1 MKIPGTE
8 VGASIQIDPSLSL
21 DQQPQIEQIRQLI
34 RRTEERFFDHLSDL
48 FDADSEKYAKIETI
62 MLRNANID
70 GPSLLEVL
78 ERKGKGIER
87 SQVVFADDS
96 ELIWYKKNTIIALR
110 EQSDIE
116 ASNTLWETYAKNQD
130 HTLRE
135 IMNQAESAE
144 LRSQLLKETFGR
156 TGKKIYMEP
165 VINFD
170 YGYNI
175 FVGENFY
182 ANFNCTFLDVSTI
195 EIGDNCMFAP
205 NVQLYTATHPLHP
218 VKRNSGLEYAKPI
231 KIGDNVWLGGGVIV
245 TPGVTL
251 GNNVVVGAGSV
262 VTKSFPD
269 NVVIAGNPARII
281 KTVEE
286 EPLEE
291 SLETLRQKIDTIDR
305 ELVALLEK
313 RMDTVTKIG
322 QVKKEGNQA
331 VYDEKREQQVLDKV
345 AKLLKNKGYKE
356 TITNTYVDLMKHS
369 REYQNKMKEE

>member
-1 MKIPGTE
+1 MTE
-8 VGASIQIDPSLSL
+8 FKTEKEKMIAGELYFANDPELV
-21 DQQPQIEQIRQLI
+21 
-34 RRTEERFFDHLSDL
+34 SDRM
-48 FDADSEKYAKIETI
+48 FA
-62 MLRNANID
+62 
-70 GPSLLEVL
+70 
-78 ERKGKGIER
+78 R
-87 SQVVFADDS
+87 SQS
-96 ELIWYKKNTIIALR
+96 QII
-110 EQSDIE
+110 
-116 ASNTLWETYAKNQD
+116 
-130 HTLRE
+130 
-135 IMNQAESAE
+135 NQAESAE

-231 KIGDNVWLGGGVIV
+231 KIGNNVWLGGGVIV

-251 GNNVVVGAGSV
+251 GDNVVVGAGSV

-286 EPLEE
+286 ELTEE
-291 SLETLRQKIDTIDR
+291 SLETLRHKIDMIDR

-322 QVKKEGNQA
+322 QVKKEENQA
-331 VYDEKREQQVLDKV
+331 VYDAKREQQVLDKV
-345 AKLLKNKGYKE
+345 VSLLKNKGYKE
-356 TITNTYVDLMKHS
+356 AITDTYVDLMKHS

>member
-1 MKIPGTE
+1 MTE
-8 VGASIQIDPSLSL
+8 FKTEKEKMIAGELYFANDPELV
-21 DQQPQIEQIRQLI
+21 
-34 RRTEERFFDHLSDL
+34 
-48 FDADSEKYAKIETI
+48 ADRMFA
-62 MLRNANID
+62 
-70 GPSLLEVL
+70 
-78 ERKGKGIER
+78 R
-87 SQVVFADDS
+87 SQS
-96 ELIWYKKNTIIALR
+96 QII
-110 EQSDIE
+110 
-116 ASNTLWETYAKNQD
+116 
-130 HTLRE
+130 
-135 IMNQAESAE
+135 NQAESAE

-156 TGKKIYMEP
+156 TEKKIYMEP

-231 KIGDNVWLGGGVIV
+231 KIGNNVWLGGGVIV

-251 GNNVVVGAGSV
+251 GDNVVVGAGSV

-286 EPLEE
+286 ELTEE
-291 SLETLRQKIDTIDR
+291 SLETLRHKIDMIDR
-305 ELVALLEK
+305 ELIALLEK

-322 QVKKEGNQA
+322 QVKKEENQA
-331 VYDEKREQQVLDKV
+331 VYDAKREQQVLDKV
-345 AKLLKNKGYKE
+345 VSLLKNKGYKE
-356 TITNTYVDLMKHS
+356 TITDTYVDLMKHS

>member
-1 MKIPGTE
+1 MTE
-8 VGASIQIDPSLSL
+8 FKTEKEKMIAGELYFANDPELV
-21 DQQPQIEQIRQLI
+21 
-34 RRTEERFFDHLSDL
+34 
-48 FDADSEKYAKIETI
+48 ADRMFA
-62 MLRNANID
+62 
-70 GPSLLEVL
+70 
-78 ERKGKGIER
+78 R
-87 SQVVFADDS
+87 SQS
-96 ELIWYKKNTIIALR
+96 QII
-110 EQSDIE
+110 
-116 ASNTLWETYAKNQD
+116 
-130 HTLRE
+130 
-135 IMNQAESAE
+135 NQAESAE

-262 VTKSFPD
+262 VPKSFPD

-322 QVKKEGNQA
+322 QVKKEGNKA

-356 TITNTYVDLMKHS
+356 TITDTYVDLMKHS
-369 REYQNKMKEE
+369 REYQNKMKDE

>member
-1 MKIPGTE
+1 MTE
-8 VGASIQIDPSLSL
+8 FKTEKEKMIAGELYFANDPELV
-21 DQQPQIEQIRQLI
+21 
-34 RRTEERFFDHLSDL
+34 
-48 FDADSEKYAKIETI
+48 ADRMFA
-62 MLRNANID
+62 
-70 GPSLLEVL
+70 
-78 ERKGKGIER
+78 R
-87 SQVVFADDS
+87 SQS
-96 ELIWYKKNTIIALR
+96 QII
-110 EQSDIE
+110 
-116 ASNTLWETYAKNQD
+116 
-130 HTLRE
+130 
-135 IMNQAESAE
+135 NQAESAE

-205 NVQLYTATHPLHP
+205 NVQLYTATRPLHP

>member
-1 MKIPGTE
+1 MTE
-8 VGASIQIDPSLSL
+8 FKTEKEKMIAGELYFANDPELV
-21 DQQPQIEQIRQLI
+21 
-34 RRTEERFFDHLSDL
+34 SDRM
-48 FDADSEKYAKIETI
+48 FA
-62 MLRNANID
+62 
-70 GPSLLEVL
+70 
-78 ERKGKGIER
+78 R
-87 SQVVFADDS
+87 SQS
-96 ELIWYKKNTIIALR
+96 QII
-110 EQSDIE
+110 
-116 ASNTLWETYAKNQD
+116 
-130 HTLRE
+130 
-135 IMNQAESAE
+135 NQAESAE

-231 KIGDNVWLGGGVIV
+231 KIGNNVWLGGGVIV

-251 GNNVVVGAGSV
+251 GDNVVVGAGSV

-286 EPLEE
+286 ELTEE
-291 SLETLRQKIDTIDR
+291 SLETLRHKIDMIDR
-305 ELVALLEK
+305 ELIALLEK

-322 QVKKEGNQA
+322 QVKKEENQA
-331 VYDEKREQQVLDKV
+331 VYDAKREQQVLDKV
-345 AKLLKNKGYKE
+345 VSLLKNKGYKE
-356 TITNTYVDLMKHS
+356 TITDTYVDLMKHS

>member
-1 MKIPGTE
+1 MTE
-8 VGASIQIDPSLSL
+8 FKTEKEKMIAGELYFANDPELV
-21 DQQPQIEQIRQLI
+21 
-34 RRTEERFFDHLSDL
+34 
-48 FDADSEKYAKIETI
+48 ADRMFA
-62 MLRNANID
+62 
-70 GPSLLEVL
+70 
-78 ERKGKGIER
+78 R
-87 SQVVFADDS
+87 SQS
-96 ELIWYKKNTIIALR
+96 QII
-110 EQSDIE
+110 
-116 ASNTLWETYAKNQD
+116 
-130 HTLRE
+130 
-135 IMNQAESAE
+135 NQAESAE

-231 KIGDNVWLGGGVIV
+231 KIGNNVWLGGGVIV

-251 GNNVVVGAGSV
+251 GDNVVVGAGSV

-286 EPLEE
+286 ELTEE
-291 SLETLRQKIDTIDR
+291 SLETLRHKIDMIDR

-322 QVKKEGNQA
+322 QVKKEENQA
-331 VYDEKREQQVLDKV
+331 VYDAKREQQVLDKV
-345 AKLLKNKGYKE
+345 VSLLKNKRYKE
-356 TITNTYVDLMKHS
+356 TITDTYVDLMKYS

>member
-1 MKIPGTE
+1 MTE
-8 VGASIQIDPSLSL
+8 FKTEKEKMIAGELYFANDPELVV
-21 DQQPQIEQIRQLI
+21 DRM
-34 RRTEERFFDHLSDL
+34 F
-48 FDADSEKYAKIETI
+48 A
-62 MLRNANID
+62 
-70 GPSLLEVL
+70 
-78 ERKGKGIER
+78 R
-87 SQVVFADDS
+87 SQS
-96 ELIWYKKNTIIALR
+96 QII
-110 EQSDIE
+110 
-116 ASNTLWETYAKNQD
+116 
-130 HTLRE
+130 
-135 IMNQAESAE
+135 NQAESAE

-231 KIGDNVWLGGGVIV
+231 KIGNNVWLGGGVIV

-251 GNNVVVGAGSV
+251 GDNVVVGAGSV

-286 EPLEE
+286 ELTEE
-291 SLETLRQKIDTIDR
+291 SLETLRHKIDMIDR

-322 QVKKEGNQA
+322 QVKKEENQA
-331 VYDEKREQQVLDKV
+331 VYDAKREQQVLDKV
-345 AKLLKNKGYKE
+345 VSLLKNKGYKE
-356 TITNTYVDLMKHS
+356 TITDTYVDLMKHS

>member
-1 MKIPGTE
+1 MTE
-8 VGASIQIDPSLSL
+8 FKTEKEKMIAGELYFANDPELV
-21 DQQPQIEQIRQLI
+21 
-34 RRTEERFFDHLSDL
+34 
-48 FDADSEKYAKIETI
+48 ADRMFA
-62 MLRNANID
+62 
-70 GPSLLEVL
+70 
-78 ERKGKGIER
+78 R
-87 SQVVFADDS
+87 SQS
-96 ELIWYKKNTIIALR
+96 QII
-110 EQSDIE
+110 
-116 ASNTLWETYAKNQD
+116 
-130 HTLRE
+130 
-135 IMNQAESAE
+135 NQAESAE

-205 NVQLYTATHPLHP
+205 NVQLYTATHTLHP

-231 KIGDNVWLGGGVIV
+231 KIGNNVWLGGGVIV

-251 GNNVVVGAGSV
+251 GDNVVVGAGSV

-286 EPLEE
+286 ELTEE
-291 SLETLRQKIDTIDR
+291 SLETLRHKIDMIDR

-322 QVKKEGNQA
+322 QVKKEENQA
-331 VYDEKREQQVLDKV
+331 VYDAKREQQVLDKV
-345 AKLLKNKGYKE
+345 VSLLKNKGYKE
-356 TITNTYVDLMKHS
+356 TITDTYVDLMKHS

>member
-1 MKIPGTE
+1 MTE
-8 VGASIQIDPSLSL
+8 FKTEKEKMIAGELYFANDPELV
-21 DQQPQIEQIRQLI
+21 
-34 RRTEERFFDHLSDL
+34 
-48 FDADSEKYAKIETI
+48 ADRMFA
-62 MLRNANID
+62 
-70 GPSLLEVL
+70 
-78 ERKGKGIER
+78 R
-87 SQVVFADDS
+87 SQS
-96 ELIWYKKNTIIALR
+96 QII
-110 EQSDIE
+110 
-116 ASNTLWETYAKNQD
+116 
-130 HTLRE
+130 
-135 IMNQAESAE
+135 NQAESAE

-231 KIGDNVWLGGGVIV
+231 KIGNNVWLGGGVIV

-251 GNNVVVGAGSV
+251 GDNVVVGAGSV

-281 KTVEE
+281 KTVEK

-322 QVKKEGNQA
+322 QVKKEENQA
-331 VYDEKREQQVLDKV
+331 VYDAKREQQVLDKV
-345 AKLLKNKGYKE
+345 VSLLKNKGYKE
-356 TITNTYVDLMKHS
+356 TITDTYVDLMKHS

>member
-1 MKIPGTE
+1 MTE
-8 VGASIQIDPSLSL
+8 FKTEKEKMIAGELYFANDPELV
-21 DQQPQIEQIRQLI
+21 
-34 RRTEERFFDHLSDL
+34 
-48 FDADSEKYAKIETI
+48 ADRMFA
-62 MLRNANID
+62 
-70 GPSLLEVL
+70 
-78 ERKGKGIER
+78 R
-87 SQVVFADDS
+87 SQS
-96 ELIWYKKNTIIALR
+96 QII
-110 EQSDIE
+110 
-116 ASNTLWETYAKNQD
+116 
-130 HTLRE
+130 
-135 IMNQAESAE
+135 NQAESAE

-156 TGKKIYMEP
+156 TGKKTYMEP

-231 KIGDNVWLGGGVIV
+231 KIGNNVWLGGGVIV

-251 GNNVVVGAGSV
+251 GDNVVVGAGSV

-286 EPLEE
+286 ELTEE
-291 SLETLRQKIDTIDR
+291 SLETLRHKIDMIDR

-322 QVKKEGNQA
+322 QVKKEENQA
-331 VYDEKREQQVLDKV
+331 VYDAKREQQVLDKV
-345 AKLLKNKGYKE
+345 VSLLKNKGYKE
-356 TITNTYVDLMKHS
+356 TITDTYVDLMKHS

>member
-1 MKIPGTE
+1 MTE
-8 VGASIQIDPSLSL
+8 FKTEKEKMIAGELYFANDPELV
-21 DQQPQIEQIRQLI
+21 
-34 RRTEERFFDHLSDL
+34 
-48 FDADSEKYAKIETI
+48 ADRMFA
-62 MLRNANID
+62 
-70 GPSLLEVL
+70 
-78 ERKGKGIER
+78 R
-87 SQVVFADDS
+87 SQS
-96 ELIWYKKNTIIALR
+96 QII
-110 EQSDIE
+110 
-116 ASNTLWETYAKNQD
+116 
-130 HTLRE
+130 
-135 IMNQAESAE
+135 NQAESAE

-291 SLETLRQKIDTIDR
+291 SLETSRQKIDTIDR

>member
-1 MKIPGTE
+1 MTE
-8 VGASIQIDPSLSL
+8 FKTEKEKMIAGELYFANDPELV
-21 DQQPQIEQIRQLI
+21 
-34 RRTEERFFDHLSDL
+34 
-48 FDADSEKYAKIETI
+48 ADRMFA
-62 MLRNANID
+62 
-70 GPSLLEVL
+70 
-78 ERKGKGIER
+78 R
-87 SQVVFADDS
+87 SQS
-96 ELIWYKKNTIIALR
+96 QII
-110 EQSDIE
+110 
-116 ASNTLWETYAKNQD
+116 
-130 HTLRE
+130 
-135 IMNQAESAE
+135 NQAESAE

-231 KIGDNVWLGGGVIV
+231 KIGNNVWLGGGVIV

-251 GNNVVVGAGSV
+251 GDNVVVGAGSV

-286 EPLEE
+286 ELIEE
-291 SLETLRQKIDTIDR
+291 SLETLRHKIDMIDR

-313 RMDTVTKIG
+313 RMDTVTKVG
-322 QVKKEGNQA
+322 QVKKEENQA
-331 VYDEKREQQVLDKV
+331 VYDAKREQQVLDKV
-345 AKLLKNKGYKE
+345 VSLLKNKGYKE
-356 TITNTYVDLMKHS
+356 TITDTYVDLMKHS

>member
-1 MKIPGTE
+1 MTE
-8 VGASIQIDPSLSL
+8 FKTEKEKMIAGELYFANDPELV
-21 DQQPQIEQIRQLI
+21 
-34 RRTEERFFDHLSDL
+34 
-48 FDADSEKYAKIETI
+48 ADRMFA
-62 MLRNANID
+62 
-70 GPSLLEVL
+70 
-78 ERKGKGIER
+78 R
-87 SQVVFADDS
+87 SQS
-96 ELIWYKKNTIIALR
+96 QII
-110 EQSDIE
+110 
-116 ASNTLWETYAKNQD
+116 
-130 HTLRE
+130 
-135 IMNQAESAE
+135 NQAESAE

-231 KIGDNVWLGGGVIV
+231 KIGNNVWLGGGVIV

-251 GNNVVVGAGSV
+251 GDNVVVGAGSV

-286 EPLEE
+286 ELTEE
-291 SLETLRQKIDTIDR
+291 SLETLRHKIDMIDR

-322 QVKKEGNQA
+322 QVKKEENQA
-331 VYDEKREQQVLDKV
+331 VYDAKREQQVLDKV
-345 AKLLKNKGYKE
+345 VSLLKNKGYKE
-356 TITNTYVDLMKHS
+356 TITDTYVNLMKHS

>member
-1 MKIPGTE
+1 MTE
-8 VGASIQIDPSLSL
+8 FKTEKEKMIAGELYFANDPELV
-21 DQQPQIEQIRQLI
+21 
-34 RRTEERFFDHLSDL
+34 
-48 FDADSEKYAKIETI
+48 ADRMFA
-62 MLRNANID
+62 
-70 GPSLLEVL
+70 
-78 ERKGKGIER
+78 R
-87 SQVVFADDS
+87 SQS
-96 ELIWYKKNTIIALR
+96 QII
-110 EQSDIE
+110 
-116 ASNTLWETYAKNQD
+116 
-130 HTLRE
+130 
-135 IMNQAESAE
+135 NQAESAE

-218 VKRNSGLEYAKPI
+218 VKSNSGLEYAKPI

-322 QVKKEGNQA
+322 QVKKEGNKA

-356 TITNTYVDLMKHS
+356 TITDTYVDLMKHS

>member
-1 MKIPGTE
+1 MTE
-8 VGASIQIDPSLSL
+8 FKTEKEKMIAGELYFANDPELV
-21 DQQPQIEQIRQLI
+21 
-34 RRTEERFFDHLSDL
+34 SDRM
-48 FDADSEKYAKIETI
+48 FA
-62 MLRNANID
+62 
-70 GPSLLEVL
+70 
-78 ERKGKGIER
+78 R
-87 SQVVFADDS
+87 SQS
-96 ELIWYKKNTIIALR
+96 QII
-110 EQSDIE
+110 
-116 ASNTLWETYAKNQD
+116 
-130 HTLRE
+130 
-135 IMNQAESAE
+135 NQAESAE

-156 TGKKIYMEP
+156 TGKKIYMEL

>member
-1 MKIPGTE
+1 MTE
-8 VGASIQIDPSLSL
+8 FKTEKEKMIAGELYFANDPELV
-21 DQQPQIEQIRQLI
+21 
-34 RRTEERFFDHLSDL
+34 
-48 FDADSEKYAKIETI
+48 ADRMFA
-62 MLRNANID
+62 
-70 GPSLLEVL
+70 
-78 ERKGKGIER
+78 R
-87 SQVVFADDS
+87 SQS
-96 ELIWYKKNTIIALR
+96 QII
-110 EQSDIE
+110 
-116 ASNTLWETYAKNQD
+116 
-130 HTLRE
+130 
-135 IMNQAESAE
+135 NQAESAE

-182 ANFNCTFLDVSTI
+182 ANFNCTFLGVSTI

-345 AKLLKNKGYKE
+345 TKLLKNKGYKE
-356 TITNTYVDLMKHS
+356 TITDTYVDLMKHS

>member
-1 MKIPGTE
+1 MTE
-8 VGASIQIDPSLSL
+8 FKTEKEKMIAGELYFANDPELV
-21 DQQPQIEQIRQLI
+21 
-34 RRTEERFFDHLSDL
+34 
-48 FDADSEKYAKIETI
+48 ADRMFA
-62 MLRNANID
+62 
-70 GPSLLEVL
+70 
-78 ERKGKGIER
+78 R
-87 SQVVFADDS
+87 SQS
-96 ELIWYKKNTIIALR
+96 QII
-110 EQSDIE
+110 
-116 ASNTLWETYAKNQD
+116 
-130 HTLRE
+130 
-135 IMNQAESAE
+135 NQAESAE

-231 KIGDNVWLGGGVIV
+231 KIGDNVWLGGGVII

-322 QVKKEGNQA
+322 QVKKEGNKA

-356 TITNTYVDLMKHS
+356 TITDTYVDLMKHS

>member
-1 MKIPGTE
+1 MTE
-8 VGASIQIDPSLSL
+8 FKTEKEKMIAGELYFANDPELV
-21 DQQPQIEQIRQLI
+21 
-34 RRTEERFFDHLSDL
+34 
-48 FDADSEKYAKIETI
+48 ADRMFA
-62 MLRNANID
+62 
-70 GPSLLEVL
+70 
-78 ERKGKGIER
+78 R
-87 SQVVFADDS
+87 SQS
-96 ELIWYKKNTIIALR
+96 QII
-110 EQSDIE
+110 
-116 ASNTLWETYAKNQD
+116 
-130 HTLRE
+130 
-135 IMNQAESAE
+135 NQAESAE

-231 KIGDNVWLGGGVIV
+231 KIGNNVWLGGGVIV

-251 GNNVVVGAGSV
+251 GDNVVVGAGSV

-286 EPLEE
+286 ELTEE
-291 SLETLRQKIDTIDR
+291 SLETLRHKIDMIDR

-322 QVKKEGNQA
+322 QVKKEENQA
-331 VYDEKREQQVLDKV
+331 VYDAKREQQVLDKIV
-345 AKLLKNKGYKE
+345 SLLKNKGYKE
-356 TITNTYVDLMKHS
+356 TLTDTYVDLMKHS

>member
-1 MKIPGTE
+1 MTE
-8 VGASIQIDPSLSL
+8 FKTEKEKMIAGELYFANDPELV
-21 DQQPQIEQIRQLI
+21 
-34 RRTEERFFDHLSDL
+34 
-48 FDADSEKYAKIETI
+48 ADRMFA
-62 MLRNANID
+62 
-70 GPSLLEVL
+70 
-78 ERKGKGIER
+78 R
-87 SQVVFADDS
+87 SQS
-96 ELIWYKKNTIIALR
+96 QII
-110 EQSDIE
+110 
-116 ASNTLWETYAKNQD
+116 
-130 HTLRE
+130 
-135 IMNQAESAE
+135 NQAESAE

-231 KIGDNVWLGGGVIV
+231 KIGNNVWLGGGVIV

-286 EPLEE
+286 EPLTEE

-331 VYDEKREQQVLDKV
+331 VYDAKREQQVLDKV
-345 AKLLKNKGYKE
+345 VSLLKNKGYKE
-356 TITNTYVDLMKHS
+356 TITDTYVDLMKHS

>member
-1 MKIPGTE
+1 MTE
-8 VGASIQIDPSLSL
+8 FKTEKEKMIAGELYFANDPELV
-21 DQQPQIEQIRQLI
+21 
-34 RRTEERFFDHLSDL
+34 
-48 FDADSEKYAKIETI
+48 ADRMFA
-62 MLRNANID
+62 
-70 GPSLLEVL
+70 
-78 ERKGKGIER
+78 R
-87 SQVVFADDS
+87 SQS
-96 ELIWYKKNTIIALR
+96 QII
-110 EQSDIE
+110 
-116 ASNTLWETYAKNQD
+116 
-130 HTLRE
+130 
-135 IMNQAESAE
+135 NQAESAE

-156 TGKKIYMEP
+156 TGKKIYLEP

-231 KIGDNVWLGGGVIV
+231 KIGNNVWLGGGVIV

-251 GNNVVVGAGSV
+251 GDNVVVGAGSV

-286 EPLEE
+286 ELTEE
-291 SLETLRQKIDTIDR
+291 SLETLRHKIDMIDR
-305 ELVALLEK
+305 ELIALLEK

-322 QVKKEGNQA
+322 QVKKEENQA
-331 VYDEKREQQVLDKV
+331 VYDAKREQQVLDKV
-345 AKLLKNKGYKE
+345 VSLLKNKGYKE
-356 TITNTYVDLMKHS
+356 TITDTYVDLMKHS

>member
-1 MKIPGTE
+1 MTE
-8 VGASIQIDPSLSL
+8 FKTEKEKMIAGELYFANDPELV
-21 DQQPQIEQIRQLI
+21 
-34 RRTEERFFDHLSDL
+34 
-48 FDADSEKYAKIETI
+48 ADRMFA
-62 MLRNANID
+62 
-70 GPSLLEVL
+70 
-78 ERKGKGIER
+78 R
-87 SQVVFADDS
+87 SQS
-96 ELIWYKKNTIIALR
+96 QII
-110 EQSDIE
+110 
-116 ASNTLWETYAKNQD
+116 
-130 HTLRE
+130 
-135 IMNQAESAE
+135 NQAESAE

-195 EIGDNCMFAP
+195 EIGNNCMFAP

-231 KIGDNVWLGGGVIV
+231 KIGNNVWLGGGVIV

-251 GNNVVVGAGSV
+251 GDNVVVGAGSV

-286 EPLEE
+286 ELTEE
-291 SLETLRQKIDTIDR
+291 SLETLRHKIDMIDR
-305 ELVALLEK
+305 ELIALLEK

-322 QVKKEGNQA
+322 QVKKEENQA
-331 VYDEKREQQVLDKV
+331 VYDAKREQQVLDKV
-345 AKLLKNKGYKE
+345 VSLLKNKGYKE
-356 TITNTYVDLMKHS
+356 TITDTYVDLMKHS

>member
-1 MKIPGTE
+1 MTE
-8 VGASIQIDPSLSL
+8 FKTEKEKMIAGELYFANDPELVADRMFARSQIQI
-21 DQQPQIEQIRQLI
+21 I
-34 RRTEERFFDHLSDL
+34 
-48 FDADSEKYAKIETI
+48 
-62 MLRNANID
+62 
-70 GPSLLEVL
+70 
-78 ERKGKGIER
+78 
-87 SQVVFADDS
+87 
-96 ELIWYKKNTIIALR
+96 
-110 EQSDIE
+110 
-116 ASNTLWETYAKNQD
+116 
-130 HTLRE
+130 
-135 IMNQAESAE
+135 NQAESAE

-231 KIGDNVWLGGGVIV
+231 KIGNNVWLGGGVIV

-251 GNNVVVGAGSV
+251 GDNVVVGAGSV

-286 EPLEE
+286 ELTEE
-291 SLETLRQKIDTIDR
+291 SLETLRHKIDMIDR

-322 QVKKEGNQA
+322 QVKKEENQA
-331 VYDEKREQQVLDKV
+331 VYDAKREQQVLDKV
-345 AKLLKNKGYKE
+345 VSLLKNKGYKE
-356 TITNTYVDLMKHS
+356 TITDTYVDLMKHS

>member
-1 MKIPGTE
+1 MTE
-8 VGASIQIDPSLSL
+8 FKTEKEKMIAGDLYFANDPELV
-21 DQQPQIEQIRQLI
+21 
-34 RRTEERFFDHLSDL
+34 
-48 FDADSEKYAKIETI
+48 ADRMFA
-62 MLRNANID
+62 
-70 GPSLLEVL
+70 
-78 ERKGKGIER
+78 R
-87 SQVVFADDS
+87 SQS
-96 ELIWYKKNTIIALR
+96 QII
-110 EQSDIE
+110 
-116 ASNTLWETYAKNQD
+116 
-130 HTLRE
+130 
-135 IMNQAESAE
+135 NQAESAE

-231 KIGDNVWLGGGVIV
+231 KIGNNVWLGGGVIV

-251 GNNVVVGAGSV
+251 GDNVVVGAGSV

-286 EPLEE
+286 ELTEE
-291 SLETLRQKIDTIDR
+291 SLETLRHKIDMIDR
-305 ELVALLEK
+305 ELIALLEK

-322 QVKKEGNQA
+322 QVKKEENQA
-331 VYDEKREQQVLDKV
+331 VYDAKREQQVLDKV
-345 AKLLKNKGYKE
+345 VSLLKNKGYKE
-356 TITNTYVDLMKHS
+356 TITDTYVDLMKHS

>member
-1 MKIPGTE
+1 MTE
-8 VGASIQIDPSLSL
+8 FKTEKEKMIAGELYFANDPELV
-21 DQQPQIEQIRQLI
+21 
-34 RRTEERFFDHLSDL
+34 
-48 FDADSEKYAKIETI
+48 ADRMFA
-62 MLRNANID
+62 
-70 GPSLLEVL
+70 
-78 ERKGKGIER
+78 R
-87 SQVVFADDS
+87 SQS
-96 ELIWYKKNTIIALR
+96 QII
-110 EQSDIE
+110 
-116 ASNTLWETYAKNQD
+116 
-130 HTLRE
+130 
-135 IMNQAESAE
+135 NQAESAE

-195 EIGDNCMFAP
+195 EIGDNCMFTP

-231 KIGDNVWLGGGVIV
+231 KIGNNVWLGGGVIV

-251 GNNVVVGAGSV
+251 GDNVVVGAGSV

-286 EPLEE
+286 ELTEE
-291 SLETLRQKIDTIDR
+291 SLETLRHKIDMIDR

-322 QVKKEGNQA
+322 QVKKEENQA
-331 VYDEKREQQVLDKV
+331 VYDAKREQQVLDKV
-345 AKLLKNKGYKE
+345 VSLLKNKGYKE
-356 TITNTYVDLMKHS
+356 TITDTYVDLMKHS

>member
-1 MKIPGTE
+1 MTE
-8 VGASIQIDPSLSL
+8 FKTEKEKMIAGELYFAN
-21 DQQPQIEQIRQLI
+21 DQELV
-34 RRTEERFFDHLSDL
+34 
-48 FDADSEKYAKIETI
+48 ADRMFA
-62 MLRNANID
+62 
-70 GPSLLEVL
+70 
-78 ERKGKGIER
+78 R
-87 SQVVFADDS
+87 SQS
-96 ELIWYKKNTIIALR
+96 QII
-110 EQSDIE
+110 
-116 ASNTLWETYAKNQD
+116 
-130 HTLRE
+130 
-135 IMNQAESAE
+135 NQAESAE

-231 KIGDNVWLGGGVIV
+231 KIGNNVWLGGGVIV

-251 GNNVVVGAGSV
+251 GDNVVVGAGSV

-286 EPLEE
+286 ELTEE
-291 SLETLRQKIDTIDR
+291 SLETLRHKIDMIDR

-322 QVKKEGNQA
+322 QVKKEENQA
-331 VYDEKREQQVLDKV
+331 VYDAKREQQVLDKV
-345 AKLLKNKGYKE
+345 VSLLKNKGYKE
-356 TITNTYVDLMKHS
+356 TITDTYVDLMKHS

>member
-1 MKIPGTE
+1 MTE
-8 VGASIQIDPSLSL
+8 FKTEKEKMIAGELYFANDPELV
-21 DQQPQIEQIRQLI
+21 
-34 RRTEERFFDHLSDL
+34 
-48 FDADSEKYAKIETI
+48 ADRMFA
-62 MLRNANID
+62 
-70 GPSLLEVL
+70 
-78 ERKGKGIER
+78 R
-87 SQVVFADDS
+87 SQS
-96 ELIWYKKNTIIALR
+96 QII
-110 EQSDIE
+110 
-116 ASNTLWETYAKNQD
+116 
-130 HTLRE
+130 
-135 IMNQAESAE
+135 NQAESAE

-175 FVGENFY
+175 FVGQNFY

>member
-1 MKIPGTE
+1 MTE
-8 VGASIQIDPSLSL
+8 FKTEKEKMIAGELYFANDPELV
-21 DQQPQIEQIRQLI
+21 
-34 RRTEERFFDHLSDL
+34 
-48 FDADSEKYAKIETI
+48 ADRMFA
-62 MLRNANID
+62 
-70 GPSLLEVL
+70 
-78 ERKGKGIER
+78 R
-87 SQVVFADDS
+87 SQS
-96 ELIWYKKNTIIALR
+96 QII
-110 EQSDIE
+110 
-116 ASNTLWETYAKNQD
+116 
-130 HTLRE
+130 
-135 IMNQAESAE
+135 NQAESAE

-182 ANFNCTFLDVSTI
+182 ANFNCTFLDVSMI

-231 KIGDNVWLGGGVIV
+231 KIGNNVWLGGGVIV

-251 GNNVVVGAGSV
+251 GDNVVVGAGSV

-286 EPLEE
+286 ELTEE
-291 SLETLRQKIDTIDR
+291 SLETLRHKIDMIDR
-305 ELVALLEK
+305 ELIALLEK

-322 QVKKEGNQA
+322 QVKKEENQA
-331 VYDEKREQQVLDKV
+331 VYDAKREQQVLDKV
-345 AKLLKNKGYKE
+345 VSLLKNKGYKE
-356 TITNTYVDLMKHS
+356 TITDTYVDLMKHS

>member
-1 MKIPGTE
+1 MTE
-8 VGASIQIDPSLSL
+8 FKTEKEKMIAGELYFANDPELV
-21 DQQPQIEQIRQLI
+21 
-34 RRTEERFFDHLSDL
+34 
-48 FDADSEKYAKIETI
+48 ADRMFA
-62 MLRNANID
+62 
-70 GPSLLEVL
+70 
-78 ERKGKGIER
+78 R
-87 SQVVFADDS
+87 SQS
-96 ELIWYKKNTIIALR
+96 QII
-110 EQSDIE
+110 
-116 ASNTLWETYAKNQD
+116 
-130 HTLRE
+130 
-135 IMNQAESAE
+135 NQAESAE

-182 ANFNCTFLDVSTI
+182 ANFNCTFLDVGTI

-356 TITNTYVDLMKHS
+356 TITDTYVDLMKHS

>member
-1 MKIPGTE
+1 MTE
-8 VGASIQIDPSLSL
+8 FKTEKEKMIAGELYFANDPELV
-21 DQQPQIEQIRQLI
+21 
-34 RRTEERFFDHLSDL
+34 
-48 FDADSEKYAKIETI
+48 ADRMFA
-62 MLRNANID
+62 
-70 GPSLLEVL
+70 
-78 ERKGKGIER
+78 R
-87 SQVVFADDS
+87 SQS
-96 ELIWYKKNTIIALR
+96 QII
-110 EQSDIE
+110 
-116 ASNTLWETYAKNQD
+116 
-130 HTLRE
+130 
-135 IMNQAESAE
+135 NQAESAE

-156 TGKKIYMEP
+156 TGEKIYMEP

>member
-1 MKIPGTE
+1 MTE
-8 VGASIQIDPSLSL
+8 FKTEKEKMIAGELYFANDPELV
-21 DQQPQIEQIRQLI
+21 
-34 RRTEERFFDHLSDL
+34 
-48 FDADSEKYAKIETI
+48 ADRMFA
-62 MLRNANID
+62 
-70 GPSLLEVL
+70 
-78 ERKGKGIER
+78 R
-87 SQVVFADDS
+87 SQS
-96 ELIWYKKNTIIALR
+96 QII
-110 EQSDIE
+110 
-116 ASNTLWETYAKNQD
+116 
-130 HTLRE
+130 
-135 IMNQAESAE
+135 NQAESAE

-231 KIGDNVWLGGGVIV
+231 KIGNNVWLGGGVIV

-251 GNNVVVGAGSV
+251 GDNVVVGAGSV

-322 QVKKEGNQA
+322 QVKKEENQA
-331 VYDEKREQQVLDKV
+331 VYDAKREQQVLDKV
-345 AKLLKNKGYKE
+345 VSLLKNKG
-356 TITNTYVDLMKHS
+356 TDTYVDLMKHS

>member
-1 MKIPGTE
+1 MTE
-8 VGASIQIDPSLSL
+8 FKTEKEKMIAGELYFANDPELV
-21 DQQPQIEQIRQLI
+21 
-34 RRTEERFFDHLSDL
+34 
-48 FDADSEKYAKIETI
+48 ADRMFA
-62 MLRNANID
+62 
-70 GPSLLEVL
+70 
-78 ERKGKGIER
+78 R
-87 SQVVFADDS
+87 SQS
-96 ELIWYKKNTIIALR
+96 QII
-110 EQSDIE
+110 
-116 ASNTLWETYAKNQD
+116 
-130 HTLRE
+130 
-135 IMNQAESAE
+135 NQAESAE

-291 SLETLRQKIDTIDR
+291 SLETLRQNIDTIDR

-356 TITNTYVDLMKHS
+356 TITDTYVDLMKHS

>member
-1 MKIPGTE
+1 MTE
-8 VGASIQIDPSLSL
+8 FKTEKEKMIAGELYFANDPELV
-21 DQQPQIEQIRQLI
+21 
-34 RRTEERFFDHLSDL
+34 
-48 FDADSEKYAKIETI
+48 ADRMFA
-62 MLRNANID
+62 
-70 GPSLLEVL
+70 
-78 ERKGKGIER
+78 R
-87 SQVVFADDS
+87 SQS
-96 ELIWYKKNTIIALR
+96 QII
-110 EQSDIE
+110 
-116 ASNTLWETYAKNQD
+116 
-130 HTLRE
+130 
-135 IMNQAESAE
+135 NQAESAE

-231 KIGDNVWLGGGVIV
+231 KIGNNVWLGGGVIV

-251 GNNVVVGAGSV
+251 GDNVVVGAGSV

-369 REYQNKMKEE
+369 REYQNKMKEAQV

>member
-1 MKIPGTE
+1 MTE
-8 VGASIQIDPSLSL
+8 FKTEKEKMIAGELYFTNDPELV
-21 DQQPQIEQIRQLI
+21 
-34 RRTEERFFDHLSDL
+34 
-48 FDADSEKYAKIETI
+48 ADRMFA
-62 MLRNANID
+62 
-70 GPSLLEVL
+70 
-78 ERKGKGIER
+78 R
-87 SQVVFADDS
+87 SQS
-96 ELIWYKKNTIIALR
+96 QII
-110 EQSDIE
+110 
-116 ASNTLWETYAKNQD
+116 
-130 HTLRE
+130 
-135 IMNQAESAE
+135 NQAESAE

-231 KIGDNVWLGGGVIV
+231 KIGNNVWLGGGVIV

-251 GNNVVVGAGSV
+251 GDNVVVGAGSV

-286 EPLEE
+286 ELTEE
-291 SLETLRQKIDTIDR
+291 SLETLRHKIDMIDR

-322 QVKKEGNQA
+322 QVKKEENQA
-331 VYDEKREQQVLDKV
+331 VYDAKREQQVLDKV
-345 AKLLKNKGYKE
+345 VSLLKNKGYKE
-356 TITNTYVDLMKHS
+356 TITDTYVDLMKHS

>member
-1 MKIPGTE
+1 MTE
-8 VGASIQIDPSLSL
+8 FKTEKEKMIAGELYFANDPELV
-21 DQQPQIEQIRQLI
+21 
-34 RRTEERFFDHLSDL
+34 
-48 FDADSEKYAKIETI
+48 ADRMFA
-62 MLRNANID
+62 
-70 GPSLLEVL
+70 
-78 ERKGKGIER
+78 R
-87 SQVVFADDS
+87 SQS
-96 ELIWYKKNTIIALR
+96 QII
-110 EQSDIE
+110 
-116 ASNTLWETYAKNQD
+116 
-130 HTLRE
+130 
-135 IMNQAESAE
+135 NQAESAE

-231 KIGDNVWLGGGVIV
+231 KIGNNVWLGGGVIV

-251 GNNVVVGAGSV
+251 GDNVVVGAGSV
-262 VTKSFPD
+262 VTKSFTD

-286 EPLEE
+286 ELTEE
-291 SLETLRQKIDTIDR
+291 SLETLRHKIDMIDR

-322 QVKKEGNQA
+322 QVKKEENQA
-331 VYDEKREQQVLDKV
+331 VYDAKREQQVLDKV
-345 AKLLKNKGYKE
+345 VSLLKNKGYKE
-356 TITNTYVDLMKHS
+356 TITDTYVDLMKHS